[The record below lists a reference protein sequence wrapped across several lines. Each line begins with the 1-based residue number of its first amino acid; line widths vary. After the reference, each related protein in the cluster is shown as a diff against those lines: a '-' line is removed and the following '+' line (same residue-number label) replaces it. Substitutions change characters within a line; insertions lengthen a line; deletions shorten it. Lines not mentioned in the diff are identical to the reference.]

1 VKIEDTLGFL
11 LGRWELSRS
20 YTDHRSGTD
29 GTFRGQAV
37 LTVTRSGD
45 AAGGL
50 ARARYEETG
59 ELCFG
64 SYRAPASRSL
74 EYRQQA
80 DGTVMLYRPGA
91 QPYIELDLASGVARA
106 SHPCGADHYETSVV
120 VQSRDVVEEHWRV
133 RGPDK
138 DYTAVTVMRRVAEP

>member
-1 VKIEDTLGFL
+1 MKIEDTLAFL

-20 YTDHRSGTD
+20 YADHRSGTD

-37 LTVTRSGD
+37 LTVTRSAA

-74 EYRQQA
+74 EYRRQA
-80 DGTVMLYRPGA
+80 DGTVMLYRPGD
-91 QPYIELDLASGVARA
+91 QPYIELDLTSGVARA
-106 SHPCGADHYETSVV
+106 SHPCGADYYETSVV
-120 VQSRDVVEEHWRV
+120 VKSPDVVEEHWRV

-138 DYTAVTVMRRVAEP
+138 DYTAVTIMRRASA